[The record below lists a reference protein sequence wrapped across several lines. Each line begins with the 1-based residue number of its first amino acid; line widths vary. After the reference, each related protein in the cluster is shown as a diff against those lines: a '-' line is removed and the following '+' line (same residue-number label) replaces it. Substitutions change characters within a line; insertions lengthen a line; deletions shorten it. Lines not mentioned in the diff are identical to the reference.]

1 MPFRRV
7 LLVKPSGRSGLGFLV
22 DQIPIGLEY
31 IAANIE
37 DVVEEIHIVDME
49 MEKYNFQHLIDVY
62 HPDLVGITMS
72 ATEHNE
78 GLRLAKIAKIND
90 VATIVGGYHATSVPD
105 LLLSYSQID
114 MVARGEGELT
124 MREIVEEDCSEGVLG
139 VSYKRDG
146 QIIHN
151 EDRPLVKDL
160 DSLRFPARHLRQY
173 PYKANDRKT
182 GYDVLLTSRGC
193 YGRCIFCCEPSM
205 SQGRLRCRSPENVV
219 EEVLEISRYHKG
231 KPTNV
236 FITDPMFMGNP
247 SRVGRVCDLLQE
259 HDLNMKF
266 NALVRTDNMARNP
279 EIVKKMCEAG
289 IDHFEMGIES
299 PNIKDLESTKKG
311 ITTRVQ
317 REAVQ
322 NIRKNGGC
330 AGGTFVIGLPDQ
342 TEEEIRGFPIYAK
355 EIGLTSAAFGIAT
368 PFPGTEFY
376 EGLYRKGLIFETNW
390 DNFDEM
396 HSVYETEH
404 LSKEK
409 IEELATYCM
418 AKFWNIDTFIDRE
431 RVFQRRT
438 KKKKHLMDFILE
450 RAIELRFIGDAG
462 TSLKK
467 DTFSHYIKK
476 FLEAY
481 SDPCVEDYT
490 RKVGVHNVLEMSS
503 FLRILGPQTIQ
514 CSLGI
519 DGDTTSIIMKT
530 TNNMVEYIRVIHD
543 RQHHSTIDFD
553 IDLKIMSEQNQEFNI
568 KMVQNSVTRILRE
581 GGIRRLWN
589 TMRLFLAIGTE
600 ALAWKLI
607 KNS

>member
-490 RKVGVHNVLEMSS
+490 RKVGVHKVLEMSS

-519 DGDTTSIIMKT
+519 DGDTTSIVMKT

-543 RQHHSTIDFD
+543 RENYSTIDFD